1 MTTTAQIWEARRAG
15 KAAPLPDR
23 PNSAAAIYAARREM
37 NHAERRGMTIERAA
51 AEAVYGLRRER
62 R

>member
-37 NHAERRGMTIERAA
+37 NHAERWTPIERAA
-51 AEAVYGLRRER
+51 AEAVYGPRRER